1 MSDAP
6 RTDETAKVLPAM
18 LRTTAGEIERHGGPP
33 PHRANTCRIAADQL
47 ERYSAGTWL
56 DEIETVI
63 AREGLTALLGMWAS
77 ARETFGETVPDIEH
91 ADRIRQL
98 IARLA

>member
-33 PHRANTCRIAADQL
+33 PLRANTCRIAADQL

-56 DEIETVI
+56 DEIDTVI
-63 AREGLTALLGMWAS
+63 AREGLNALLGMWAS
-77 ARETFGETVPDIEH
+77 AREVFGAVVPDLAH
-91 ADRIRQL
+91 GDRIRDL
-98 IARLA
+98 IERLK